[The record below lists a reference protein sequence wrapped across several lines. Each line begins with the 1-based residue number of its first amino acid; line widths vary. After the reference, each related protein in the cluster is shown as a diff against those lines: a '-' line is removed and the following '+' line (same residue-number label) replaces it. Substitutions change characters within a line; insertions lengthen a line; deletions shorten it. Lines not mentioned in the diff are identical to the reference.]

1 MRQMW
6 NIVKIID
13 KYGVE
18 VRGIE
23 RVLPH
28 ERSPVTSRDWLDN
41 LWMWLAANCTVRTVD
56 SGICRDTLCDRKLQ
70 ISTLALGTLGPSAFV
85 LSGKISILT
94 IIFFNLLSTVLSSS
108 D

>member
-6 NIVKIID
+6 HIVKVID
-13 KYGVE
+13 KFGVE

-41 LWMWLAANCTVRTVD
+41 LWMWLAANCTVRRFLVIRNRE
-56 SGICRDTLCDRKLQ
+56 SM
-70 ISTLALGTLGPSAFV
+70 
-85 LSGKISILT
+85 
-94 IIFFNLLSTVLSSS
+94 
-108 D
+108 